1 MSTKFCSFQVRM
13 FQKDSVVPNLTQT
26 ENINK
31 SDDNLKLFR
40 PYQEYV
46 DKLVAQA
53 IIKTIESRYQFLL
66 LLFL

>member
-1 MSTKFCSFQVRM
+1 M
-13 FQKDSVVPNLTQT
+13 PNLTQT
-26 ENINK
+26 ESINK

-53 IIKTIESRYQFLL
+53 IIKSIETRYQFFIVSITLWKI
-66 LLFL
+66 LFDFN

>member
-1 MSTKFCSFQVRM
+1 M
-13 FQKDSVVPNLTQT
+13 FQKDSVMLNLTQT

-46 DKLVAQA
+46 DKILAQA
-53 IIKTIESRYQFLL
+53 IIKSIESRYQFLS
-66 LLFL
+66 FL